1 MLLTV
6 DVGNTQTV
14 IGLYDLDAG
23 QVTAGEGLI
32 GHWRLSTVLERTE
45 DELGVLV
52 ESLLRASGFD
62 WKRDIDGLAV
72 SSGVAGI
79 TTAIRRLCAAVFD
92 FDPIVIGPG
101 VKSGI
106 AIQYDNPRE
115 VGADRIAN
123 SVAAF
128 DLYGGP
134 SIVVDFGTGTTFDA
148 VTADGAYSG
157 GAIAPGV
164 EISMDALFGR
174 ASALSSVE
182 LLAPTN
188 AIGKS
193 TQEALRSGVLFG
205 YAGLVDGLCRRFVA
219 ELGSAATGA
228 PTIIATGGLA
238 GLIAPHTETI
248 EHTEPWLTLHG
259 LRLIWQKNQ

>member
-14 IGLYDLDAG
+14 VGLYDLDGG
-23 QVTAGEGLI
+23 QDAAAQGLI

-45 DELGVLV
+45 DETGVLV
-52 ESLLRASGFD
+52 ESLLRGAGFD
-62 WKRDIDGLAV
+62 WRTDIHGLAV

-79 TTAIRRLCAAVFD
+79 TTSIRRLCAAVFD
-92 FDPIVIGPG
+92 FEPVVVGPG
-101 VKSGI
+101 IKSGI
-106 AIQYDNPRE
+106 SIQYDNPRE

-123 SVAAF
+123 SVAAHH
-128 DLYGGP
+128 LYGGP

-148 VTADGAYSG
+148 VTADGAYQG

-182 LLAPTN
+182 LVAPRQ

-193 TQEALRSGVLFG
+193 TQDALRSGVLFG
-205 YAGLVDGLCRRFVA
+205 YAGLVDGLCRRFA
-219 ELGSAATGA
+219 EELGDDA
-228 PTIIATGGLA
+228 TIIATGGLA

>member
-14 IGLYDLDAG
+14 VGLYDLDAG
-23 QVTAGEGLI
+23 QSAAGEGLI

-52 ESLLRASGFD
+52 ESLLRANGFD
-62 WKRDIDGLAV
+62 WQRDIDGLAV

-79 TTAIRRLCAAVFD
+79 TTTIRRLCAAMFD
-92 FDPIVIGPG
+92 FDPVVIGPG

-123 SVAAF
+123 SVGAF
-128 DLYGGP
+128 DLFGGP

-148 VTADGAYSG
+148 VTTDGAYSG

-182 LLAPTN
+182 LLAPEF

-205 YAGLVDGLCRRFVA
+205 YAGLVDGLCRRFIDEIGPA
-219 ELGSAATGA
+219 
-228 PTIIATGGLA
+228 TIIATGGLA
-238 GLIAPHTETI
+238 GLIAPHTEMI